1 MKYPRYKIK
10 EFVGGYTEYITE
22 CPFGEEG
29 KYTHRMLM
37 VGSLACQHCRYF
49 KDINRKSRVVSCGFM

>member
-10 EFVGGYTEYITE
+10 EFVGGYIEYITE

-49 KDINRKSRVVSCGFM
+49 KDINRKTRVVSCGFM